1 MPSVFFSY
9 SHADEALRDQLEK
22 QLSMLKRQ
30 GVIETWHD
38 RRIGAGNEIDA
49 AIDMHIDSD
58 EIILLLVS
66 PDFLSSDYCYNV
78 EMTRA
83 LARHDAGTANVIPVI
98 LRACDWHHAPF
109 GKLLAVPRDGK
120 PVTLWPDRDQ
130 AFLEVAQ
137 SVRVAAERL
146 GGAPAARK
154 MGTSPAYAVKGSLQ
168 TPDPLPS
175 SPNVPTRS
183 SNLRLAKAFSE
194 LDRDRFRDESF
205 EYIARFFENSLR
217 ELESRNSGYQGVF
230 KQVDA
235 RRFFATVY
243 KDGRAV
249 ARATIYYGGGVLG
262 NGINYVQGET
272 TDGNTM
278 NESLS
283 VEADDQ
289 ALFLK
294 SFGMT
299 SFGQDKNQKLS
310 QAGAAELYWGIFI
323 GPLQSRDQWGGQP

>member
-9 SHADEALRDQLEK
+9 SHVDEALRDQLEK
-22 QLSMLKRQ
+22 QLAMLRRQ

-49 AIDMHIDSD
+49 AINEHIDSD
-58 EIILLLVS
+58 EVILLLVS
-66 PDFLSSDYCYNV
+66 PDFLASDYCYDI
-78 EMTRA
+78 EMTKA
-83 LARHDAGTANVIPVI
+83 LARHEAGTAKVIPVI

-120 PVTLWPDRDQ
+120 PVTQWPDRDQ
-130 AFLEVAQ
+130 GFLEVAQ
-137 SVRVAAERL
+137 AVRAAAEQL
-146 GGAPAARK
+146 GGAPVTRKTIASSVHAA
-154 MGTSPAYAVKGSLQ
+154 KGALHAQ
-168 TPDPLPS
+168 DPLPS
-175 SPNVPTRS
+175 SPSVHTVRS
-183 SNLRLAKAFSE
+183 SNLRLAKTFSE

-205 EYIARFFENSLR
+205 EYITHFFENSLR
-217 ELESRNSGYQGVF
+217 ELESRNPGYQGAF
-230 KQVDA
+230 KKVDA

-249 ARATIYYGGGVLG
+249 ARATIYCGGGSFG
-262 NGINYVQGET
+262 NGINYVHGET

-283 VEADDQ
+283 VDADDQ

-294 SFGMT
+294 SFGMA
-299 SFGQDKNQKLS
+299 SFGQGRSQKLS
-310 QAGAAELYWGIFI
+310 QAGAAELYWDMFI
-323 GPLQSRDQWGGQP
+323 GPLQSRG

>member
-1 MPSVFFSY
+1 
-9 SHADEALRDQLEK
+9 
-22 QLSMLKRQ
+22 MLKRQ
-30 GVIETWHD
+30 GIIETWHD

-49 AIDMHIDSD
+49 TIDAHINSD

-66 PDFLSSDYCYNV
+66 PDFLASDYCYDI

-83 LARHDAGTANVIPVI
+83 LERHKTGSATVIPVI

-120 PVTLWPDRDQ
+120 PVTQWPDRDQ

-137 SVRVAAERL
+137 SIRAAAERL
-146 GGAPAARK
+146 GATPGALKVAN
-154 MGTSPAYAVKGSLQ
+154 SPAYAEEGSLQ
-168 TPDPLPS
+168 TQASLPS
-175 SPNVPTRS
+175 SSSVPTRS
-183 SNLRLAKAFSE
+183 SNLRLAKTFSE

-205 EYIARFFENSLR
+205 VYIAHFFENSLR
-217 ELESRNSGYQGVF
+217 ELQLRNPGYQGVF

-249 ARATIYYGGGVLG
+249 ARATIYYGNSVLG

-272 TDGNTM
+272 TDDNTM

-294 SFGMT
+294 SFGMA
-299 SFGQDKNQKLS
+299 SFGQDGNQKLS

-323 GPLQSRDQWGGQP
+323 DPLQSRDQWGHHA